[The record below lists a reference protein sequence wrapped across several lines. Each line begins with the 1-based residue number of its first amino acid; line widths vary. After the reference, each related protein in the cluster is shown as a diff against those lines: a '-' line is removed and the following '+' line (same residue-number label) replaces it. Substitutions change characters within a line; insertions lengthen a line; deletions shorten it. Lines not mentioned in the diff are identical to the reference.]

1 MAEKVDWA
9 DPGYFAGESR
19 IGNTVRVL
27 VQLIRPPRGHRTLPT
42 KTGMLLILITIG
54 VGTAGFNTGQNILYL
69 ALSMLLSTL
78 LVSGLLSWGNFKG
91 CRWRLDSGR
100 HFRAGE
106 ASPVYLLIENTKR
119 YLPSYSLTFQV
130 GAELD
135 KRQEA
140 IPMEERL
147 DPGQKTRLTW
157 DFVPSRRGKETISLK
172 GLVSRYPFGF
182 LKKSISDSYSREV
195 IVWPARVPYEFSGDK
210 AGKRWLYGHH
220 RRKGDGVE
228 LIHLRDYSHGDS
240 LRRIHWKATARLG
253 KLQVRETEQEHHQ
266 AFSLWIDPSPAL
278 WMDHEQFERMCS
290 FAATLAEDLYKR
302 DQLRSAQ
309 VAGGKRILVGA
320 IEDLYTF
327 LDQLSSVELKH
338 SGPGKSSP
346 RQLNDMVR
354 FLPGPNGTVIARIGE
369 GSIGQA

>member
-1 MAEKVDWA
+1 MAEKIDWA

-100 HFRAGE
+100 HFRVGE
-106 ASPVYLLIENTKR
+106 SSPVYLLIENTKR

-135 KRQEA
+135 EQQEG
-140 IPMEERL
+140 IPMDERL

-157 DFVPSRRGKETISLK
+157 EFVPSQRGKETISLK

-195 IVWPARVPYEFSGDK
+195 IVWPGRVPYEFSGNK

-228 LIHLRDYSHGDS
+228 LIHLRDYHHGDS
-240 LRRIHWKATARLG
+240 LRKIHWKATARLG

-266 AFSLWIDPSPAL
+266 AFSLWIDPSPTL
-278 WMDHEQFERMCS
+278 WMDREQFERMCS
-290 FAATLAEDLYKR
+290 FAATLAEDLFQK
-302 DQLRSAQ
+302 DQLRAAQ
-309 VAGGKRILVGA
+309 VAGEKRILVGA

-327 LDQLSSVELKH
+327 LDQLGSVELKQLD
-338 SGPGKSSP
+338 SVKSSP

-354 FLPGPNGTVIARIGE
+354 FLPGPNGTVLARIGE